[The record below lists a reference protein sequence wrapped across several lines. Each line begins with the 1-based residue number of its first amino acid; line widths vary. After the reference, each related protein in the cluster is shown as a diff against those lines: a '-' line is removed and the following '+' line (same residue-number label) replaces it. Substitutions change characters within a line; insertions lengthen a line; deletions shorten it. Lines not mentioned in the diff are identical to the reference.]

1 MNSPLAP
8 APTGPTFPFGLLR
21 FWTLRIA
28 PMWAFIALII
38 FLMQIA
44 VCAIVHDNESV
55 KSFLQFLDFMPSF
68 VKTALGGE
76 MLQAGNTAGLI
87 AIGYQHPLVL
97 LLFMLFAVGTPT
109 LLLTREV
116 QNGNMEL
123 ILSRSVTKGQVYFCA
138 SAITLI
144 GMLTLVLVMFSGT
157 VVATRLY
164 DFGEPIPL
172 DLFFRIA
179 VNGGVVAAAAGA
191 IALLAAG
198 VFGGR
203 NIAVGATVATLVLN
217 YFTWVIAQWWPATSF
232 LKPVT
237 LFYYVNAMKLY
248 RGWPI
253 DDLGILFGIVA
264 VAITLG
270 AIIWRRRDLPL

>member
-1 MNSPLAP
+1 MNSSLAP

-21 FWTLRIA
+21 FWALRIA
-28 PMWAFIALII
+28 PMWGFIALII

-55 KSFLQFLDFMPSF
+55 KSFLKFLDFMPAF

-123 ILSRSVTKGQVYFCA
+123 ILSRSVTKGQVYACA
-138 SAITLI
+138 GAITLL
-144 GMLTLVLVMFSGT
+144 GMLSLVLVMFSGT
-157 VVATRLY
+157 VVATRIY

-172 DLFFRIA
+172 ALFFRIA
-179 VNGGVVAAAAGA
+179 TNGGLVAAAAGA

-217 YFTWVIAQWWPATSF
+217 YFAWVIGQWWPAMGF

-237 LFYYVNAMKLY
+237 LFYYVDAMKLF
-248 RGWPI
+248 RGWPLN
-253 DDLGILFGIVA
+253 DMGILLA
-264 VAITLG
+264 VVGVSLTVG
-270 AIIWRRRDLPL
+270 AVVWRRRDLPL